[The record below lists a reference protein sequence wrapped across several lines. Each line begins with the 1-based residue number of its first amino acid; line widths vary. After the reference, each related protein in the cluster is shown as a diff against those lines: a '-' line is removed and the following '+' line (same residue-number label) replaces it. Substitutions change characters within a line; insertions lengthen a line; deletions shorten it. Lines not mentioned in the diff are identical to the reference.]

1 MLIAVVFVSHLVFCH
16 VNFIL
21 SGFSNFA
28 IAEAVLNDT
37 KKVMCDGGAA
47 QDGRLVI
54 MTFPD
59 RISPAGT

>member
-37 KKVMCDGGAA
+37 KKSCVMAA
-47 QDGRLVI
+47 LHKMVDL
-54 MTFPD
+54 
-59 RISPAGT
+59 